1 MLAVRTHRLGIGE
14 VKAAQGLAGRLQT
27 ARGLIGSPHSV
38 LQLPVSLSRHGRA
51 TDLDDIA
58 RRELHDLANAMSLSV
73 DFDAGP
79 RPATFRLR
87 STGASQSVSVVIP
100 SAGARDSDGQRLAR
114 SAIEGVLGEE
124 GIEYEVLVVVGDEFD
139 GDPTE
144 LVVDSRVRLVPRPP
158 GRFNFAVA
166 ANTGLMAATNDLAL
180 LLNDDTRAIES
191 GWLSQLSL
199 HLDDPSVGAV
209 GPALLYPD
217 STIQHVGMIID
228 DARPLHP
235 FIGQTLADV
244 GRHGWDVAHDVV
256 AATGACLMVRRT
268 DALAVGGLSIGF
280 PLSFNDVD
288 LCLKLRRLGRRV
300 VVDPSSTL
308 IHHESASREPV
319 IEKWE
324 WDRYILRWGQ
334 INDPWYHPDHHR
346 PDDPE
351 NLSRN
356 ADHLEPAATALPN
369 GIGRDTKIRP
379 RVHHARV
386 ADAEV

>member
-1 MLAVRTHRLGIGE
+1 MLAVCTDRLGIGE
-14 VKAAQGLAGRLQT
+14 VTAPQGLAGRLQT
-27 ARGLIGSPHSV
+27 ARRLIGSPHSV
-38 LQLPVSLSRHGRA
+38 LHLPFSLSRHGR
-51 TDLDDIA
+51 TTNLDDNA
-58 RRELHDLANAMSLSV
+58 RRALHDLAHDMSLSV
-73 DFDAGP
+73 EFDAGP

-87 STGASQSVSVVIP
+87 PTGAIKSVSVVIP
-100 SAGARDSDGQRLAR
+100 TAGARDSEGKRLGR

-124 GIEYEVLVVVGDEFD
+124 GVEYEVLIVVGDEFD

-144 LVVDSRVRLVPRPP
+144 LVVDSRVSLVRRPP

-166 ANTGLMAATNDLAL
+166 ANTGLVAATNDLVL
-180 LLNDDTRAIES
+180 LLNDDTRAIEP

-209 GPALLYPD
+209 GGALLYPD
-217 STIQHVGMIID
+217 TRIQHVGMIID

-235 FIGQTLADV
+235 FVGQTLGDV

-256 AATGACLMVRRT
+256 AATGACLMVRRG

-300 VVDPSSTL
+300 VVDPSAAL

-319 IEKWE
+319 IEPWE
-324 WDRYILRWGQ
+324 WDRYIRRWGQ
-334 INDPWYHPDHHR
+334 IIDPWYHPDHLR
-346 PDDPE
+346 PDDPN
-351 NLSRN
+351 NLRRN
-356 ADHLEPAATALPN
+356 ADHLEPAAAPPN
-369 GIGRDTKIRP
+369 GVARDTRLRP

-386 ADAEV
+386 ADASV